1 MAKKTKPD
9 LRKELR
15 EEFSRWKHLYEE
27 GGSDPFWSDGV
38 NMNLVRNHILYT
50 KKRIEEEVENNPDF
64 VCPPEYHLKTPP
76 EAPMNYMAKAGQIY
90 EDALRI
96 LPELE
101 QNEDYLFLK
110 NNMHLADKT
119 TEQIFRP
126 VRWINGFRLGFDA
139 KDLVSLRRCLCNT
152 DYYKE
157 ELTENRKKWEDL
169 HSATMPEEELNIVIG
184 EQMSF
189 VFA

>member
-15 EEFSRWKHLYEE
+15 EEFTRWKHLYKE

-50 KKRIEEEVENNPDF
+50 KKRIEEEMENNPDF
-64 VCPPEYHLKTPP
+64 ICPPEYHLKTPP
-76 EAPMNYMAKAGQIY
+76 EAPMDYMAKAGQIY

-96 LPELE
+96 LSELE

-119 TEQIFRP
+119 TEHIFRP
-126 VRWINGFRLGFDA
+126 VRWINGFRLEFDA
-139 KDLVSLRRCLCNT
+139 KNLVSLRRCLCNSNH
-152 DYYKE
+152 YKE
-157 ELTENRKKWEDL
+157 LLAKNRKAWEDL
-169 HSATMPEEELNIVIG
+169 CSYSEKD
-184 EQMSF
+184 
-189 VFA
+189 